1 MIKAALTG
9 SMGSGKTT
17 ALAFFKKCGAVTAS
31 SDVWVHEE
39 LASNAS
45 LRAKLIRAFGA
56 SVVKGNAVDR
66 RTLAEVV
73 FSNTSKLK
81 ILNGLIHPLVK
92 RRLFDFFKKYR
103 SKPLVVV
110 EVPLLFEAKF
120 DRFFDLTIGVATDP
134 EQQRSRSYR
143 RGKAYVSEVRRRMR
157 CQLDAEEKISR
168 CDFVIDNSSTRKKTF
183 QQINKLMEV
192 TLWKS

>member
-31 SDVWVHEE
+31 SDEWVHEE
-39 LASNAS
+39 FASNAS
-45 LRAKLIRAFGA
+45 LRASLARAFGA
-56 SVVKGNAVDR
+56 SVVKGSAIDR
-66 RTLAEVV
+66 KALAEVV
-73 FSNTSKLK
+73 FCYPSKLK
-81 ILNGLIHPLVK
+81 RLNALIHPLVK
-92 RRLFDFFKKYR
+92 RRLFGFFKKNR

-134 EQQRSRSYR
+134 HEQRSRSLR
-143 RGKAYVSEVRRRMR
+143 RGKAYVAEVRRRMR

-192 TLWKS
+192 KLWKS